1 MRGCNPS
8 CSPKSEAVSVALKRL
23 PSIFGS
29 LLAASA
35 ISFAAAAHT
44 IEGRVVRV
52 SDGDTVT
59 LLDGSH
65 AQRRIR
71 LAGIDAPEKA
81 QPYGGA
87 STRHLSGMV
96 FGESV
101 SVEYKKHDRYGRIV
115 GKVLKDGHDASLEQI
130 RAGLAWHYK
139 QYQREQSRADRS
151 TYAELE
157 NAAQQAHAG
166 LWRDPAPV
174 PPWTWRV
181 EQRAKH
187 RITQEP

>member
-1 MRGCNPS
+1 
-8 CSPKSEAVSVALKRL
+8 L
-23 PSIFGS
+23 FF
-29 LLAASA
+29 AASA

-44 IEGRVVRV
+44 IEGRVVGV

-59 LLDGSH
+59 VLDGLN
-65 AQRRIR
+65 AQHRIR

-81 QPYGGA
+81 QPYGDA
-87 STRHLSGMV
+87 SKRHLSDMV
-96 FGESV
+96 FGEPV
-101 SVEYKKHDRYGRIV
+101 RVEYEKHDRYGRII
-115 GKVLKDGHDASLEQI
+115 GKILKDGHDASLEQI

-151 TYAELE
+151 AYAEIE
-157 NAAQQAHAG
+157 REAQQAHAG

-174 PPWTWRV
+174 APWTWRQ

-187 RITQEP
+187 RIKREL